1 MHSRCTT
8 LINKYHDCLL
18 KMNGMTG
25 LLKESIT
32 EPCGLLCCA
41 FGVKNDAA
49 NVYFEL
55 LKGPKTVVQIAS
67 ILGRD
72 RSIAQRHLSDLL
84 KNDLVHV
91 EKMPLEQGGYHNIYR
106 ANPSEEIRNRILE
119 QLDQW
124 HSETRR
130 FLLESWPTQPQ

>member
-1 MHSRCTT
+1 M
-8 LINKYHDCLL
+8 
-18 KMNGMTG
+18 KMTGMTG

-41 FGVKNDAA
+41 FGVKNDTA

-55 LKGPKTVVQIAS
+55 LKGPKTVVEIAR

-84 KNDLVHV
+84 RNKLVHV
-91 EKMPLEQGGYHNIYR
+91 EKKPLEQGGYHNVYR
-106 ANPSEEIRNRILE
+106 ANSSEETRDRILGQLE
-119 QLDQW
+119 QW
-124 HSETRR
+124 YSETRR
-130 FLLESWPTQPQ
+130 FLLDSWPTQSQ